1 MKRHISERVK
11 FGPLFG
17 GWMSAC
23 AAACLL
29 LYACHQ
35 PAEQAA
41 APATSCELDLIEARD
56 AIGDLLQER
65 DDLRE
70 RLAAAE
76 GRP

>member
-1 MKRHISERVK
+1 MSRV
-11 FGPLFG
+11 PLG
-17 GWMSAC
+17 VIC
-23 AAACLL
+23 AGVLL
-29 LYACHQ
+29 VVIAVLVVADDRRQ
-35 PAEQAA
+35 PAEQA